1 MIDDRQL
8 FTFVLILARVS
19 SFIAFFPLFAQKQ
32 LPNSV
37 KAGLALSLTLFWF
50 GTLPEELFVDA
61 NMNIVNSVLYLGKEI
76 GIGFVL
82 AVVMGFLFIP
92 AKIAGSYIGQEVGLS
107 LASVTSPGTAD
118 SSTLLTT
125 LFEAF
130 AVLLFLGLD
139 MHHFM
144 VTFLHYS
151 LVEVGAQISL
161 TNLPTELLIQMTT
174 ALTEQGNLIV
184 GPVGICLFIVTIGL
198 ALLNKAAPALNLF
211 SVGMTL
217 RSGIGLFCL
226 IIFLPVIIKSMEVYF
241 RIHQIELEKFML
253 FYN

>member
-1 MIDDRQL
+1 MIEEQQI

-32 LPNSV
+32 LPKLV

-50 GTLPEELFVDA
+50 GTLPEKLFVDA
-61 NMNIVNSVLYLGKEI
+61 DMNIVNSVLYLGKEI

-82 AVVMGFLFIP
+82 AVVMGFMFVP
-92 AKIAGSYIGQEVGLS
+92 ARVAGSYIGQEIGLS

-118 SSTLLTT
+118 SSTLMTT

-130 AVLLFLGLD
+130 AILLFFGLNI
-139 MHHFM
+139 HHFM
-144 VTFLHYS
+144 VTFVHYS

-161 TNLPTELLIQMTT
+161 TNLPSQMLIQTT
-174 ALTEQGNLIV
+174 AALTEQGNLIV
-184 GPVGICLFIVTIGL
+184 GPVGICLFILTIGL

-217 RSGIGLFCL
+217 RSGIGLICL
-226 IIFLPVIIKSMEVYF
+226 IIFMPVIIKSMEVYF
-241 RIHQIELEKFML
+241 QIHQFQLEKFML